1 MSRGTLLRIN
11 GTSHKNKENTMSDS
25 SLYGEKKIL
34 LFYSSEGD
42 FDFINSEKNETYN
55 MCDKLQQLYICSLLT
70 MLTLFLQFLCFFP
83 NTCVIFVV
91 INYAYFSQYL
101 CIFHN
106 TVHFMKKSFTNEAFV
121 TNCPT
126 QKY

>member
-1 MSRGTLLRIN
+1 
-11 GTSHKNKENTMSDS
+11 
-25 SLYGEKKIL
+25 
-34 LFYSSEGD
+34 
-42 FDFINSEKNETYN
+42 
-55 MCDKLQQLYICSLLT
+55 
-70 MLTLFLQFLCFFP
+70 MLTFNNAYTIFAKLMFFP

-106 TVHFMKKSFTNEAFV
+106 TVLFYEKSFTNEAFV